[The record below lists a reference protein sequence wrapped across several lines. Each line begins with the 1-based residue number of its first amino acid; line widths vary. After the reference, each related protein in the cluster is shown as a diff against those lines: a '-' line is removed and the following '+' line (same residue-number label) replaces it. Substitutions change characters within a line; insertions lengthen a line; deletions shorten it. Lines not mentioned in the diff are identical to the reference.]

1 MSEATPEQK
10 IKISKHMI
18 MNANK
23 FSSDFIKMCLKIGIR
38 EKSDIEIHLILAIT
52 TMLAAQIE
60 LTYDVSTEE
69 KTMNIIDIITKKLI
83 KDIIFFKNCN
93 CEKSEVE

>member
-1 MSEATPEQK
+1 
-10 IKISKHMI
+10 
-18 MNANK
+18 
-23 FSSDFIKMCLKIGIR
+23 
-38 EKSDIEIHLILAIT
+38 
-52 TMLAAQIE
+52 MLAAQIE